1 MASPSPNTALDLAI
15 GKVLSS
21 LRVIQSMAGDDKGI
35 TERIARVVTTS
46 VEVAEAKALTVM
58 ADHFSNGL
66 MIGMSRLE
74 GTGGVESIMTSP
86 IFARVVQR
94 APGAPTKPRSR
105 EVRKALTELPM
116 TFNAFKKYSSQKFD
130 MKPEDFKVPE
140 TLYDARSYGA
150 YDQEEGAWA
159 RFKKEGRAKLSKMGV
174 VFEKSK
180 FEMNIRAVEQYV
192 TIARIAEKWTKY
204 HMTTEM
210 LMGVKTFPPKAPT
223 ASVVLVEENGSKTP
237 CLSRNAMLS
246 LENLESVESSP
257 KRRKVSSSSSSS
269 SSSDEEAGASRSATG
284 KAQDKEESSSSSSS
298 DDEK

>member
-1 MASPSPNTALDLAI
+1 MASPSPNGALDLAI
-15 GKVLSS
+15 GKALSS

-46 VEVAEAKALTVM
+46 VEVAEAKVLTVM

-74 GTGGVESIMTSP
+74 GTGGMESMMTSP

-130 MKPEDFKVPE
+130 MKQEDFKVPE
-140 TLYDARSYGA
+140 TLYDARSYSA
-150 YDQEEGAWA
+150 HDQEEGAWA
-159 RFKKEGRAKLSKMGV
+159 KFKKEGRAKLSKMGV

-192 TIARIAEKWTKY
+192 THGRIAEKWTKY

-223 ASVVLVEENGSKTP
+223 ANVVLVEENGSKTP
-237 CLSRNAMLS
+237 CLSRNAMRS
-246 LENLESVESSP
+246 LESLDFAESSP
-257 KRRKVSSSSSSS
+257 KRRKVSPSSSS

-284 KAQDKEESSSSSSS
+284 KPQDKSSSSSSSSS